1 MLTMVRTSNIDDVNA
16 PLGSTT
22 TGRVTTVQGRKAGR
36 GRGRGNINKVL
47 DAIMPFEHSTRRG
60 MLTTRALLLPHGLIQ
75 VLRVFHASS
84 RTYLYATHKCTL
96 LLSNASLSCTLLH
109 SNARCCTLLRASSST
124 YDGESLY
131 STLMQSLSCTLLHS
145 NARCCAHLL
154 VRTTE
159 TGSLVSALLNV
170 AVHAADHAPP
180 LPPNLHS
187 TGSDSECF
195 TWTVTSAASMPGLYL
210 SL

>member
-1 MLTMVRTSNIDDVNA
+1 MSVSVRM
-16 PLGSTT
+16 
-22 TGRVTTVQGRKAGR
+22 AGR
-36 GRGRGNINKVL
+36 GGGAGGDIIEVL
-47 DAIMPFEHSTRRG
+47 DAIYNAIREFNEERNVDNTSAT
-60 MLTTRALLLPHGLIQ
+60 APHGLVQ
-75 VLRVFHASS
+75 VLQVFPTSS
-84 RTYLYATHKCTL
+84 RTSLYATHKCTL